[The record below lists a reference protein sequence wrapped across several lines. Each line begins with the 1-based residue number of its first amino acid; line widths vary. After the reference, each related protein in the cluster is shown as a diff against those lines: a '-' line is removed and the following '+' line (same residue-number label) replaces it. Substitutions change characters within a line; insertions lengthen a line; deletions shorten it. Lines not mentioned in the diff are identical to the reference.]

1 MDTTFRILPLP
12 FGPFERYATMTDAE
26 LAAAGV
32 LRCVVD
38 ANPGYPCRVSLA
50 DAALGEPVFLLA
62 FTHHDVASPYRASG
76 PIYVR
81 ANARPA
87 DLEPGQVPES
97 LTRRLLSMRA
107 YDASSLMVGAEVVE
121 GTAVAQAILQRFQ
134 DPRVEYIHLHNA
146 RPGCFA
152 AAVVRSLKPDA

>member
-1 MDTTFRILPLP
+1 MTFRVLPLP
-12 FGPFERYATMTDAE
+12 IEPFERYATLTEVE

-38 ANPGYPCRVSLA
+38 ASPGYPCRVSLA
-50 DAALGEPVFLLA
+50 DAALGEAVFLLN

-87 DLEPGQVPES
+87 VLEPGTVPES
-97 LTRRLLSMRA
+97 LTRRLLSVRA
-107 YDASSLMVGAEVVE
+107 YDAGSLMVSAEVVD
-121 GTAVAQAILQRFQ
+121 GAAVAKTLLQQFQ
-134 DPRVEYIHLHNA
+134 NPRVEYIHLHNA

-152 AAVVRSLKPDA
+152 AAVVRCQKPDA

>member
-12 FGPFERYATMTDAE
+12 AGPFEAYATMTDAE

-50 DAALGEPVFLLA
+50 DAALGERVFLLT
-62 FTHHDVASPYRASG
+62 FTHHDVDSPYRASG

-87 DLEPGQVPES
+87 HLEPGTVPES
-97 LTRRLLSMRA
+97 LNRRLLSLRA
-107 YDASSLMVGAEVVE
+107 YDANSLMVGAEVVE
-121 GTAVAQAILQRFQ
+121 GTAVAEAILQQFR

-152 AAVVRSLKPDA
+152 AVVVRSPKPHA